1 MAPADPSRP
10 AMVTV
15 QIPALQRHPTT
26 QESAPSPANLPHEM
40 ASGPIEQFL
49 PSPGNAE
56 HPRGARPDR
65 RWVLIVAL
73 SGAALLAVACR
84 HMQFSPDSIHYADVA
99 RTLLGQHTAATWHLT
114 LNSQRVPDPQ
124 LYWPPGYPLL
134 LAGAMAAGA
143 SLPIAAWI
151 VAVLG
156 WTATLVLLVCWL
168 PRAEWGL
175 LGVVSFVYLIFVCGV
190 AFRAWSEPPYC
201 ALMLGALICLAM
213 ALSRPRARHTFG
225 PGFAAGLLVGGAIM
239 FRYPGIAL
247 VPALVLTALVAPI
260 SGPRHLRV
268 RIVGLLAPLAGA
280 ALIVGP
286 WVARNLALTGA
297 AFGPERPVSTRA
309 LPDIF
314 AALGRSVY
322 ADFGAILLAL
332 LFAAV
337 GYHVARRGDDTQ
349 GPPPDRPF
357 LRTLAIVALLSA
369 VCQLALTLFTHALYQ
384 VDEPPGARYFF
395 PAYLCL
401 LMAGLALIA
410 PARAPNLRRRWPAV
424 ALLTLLLVLGPLL
437 AERAA
442 TDVTPRRTALE
453 AWVEANT
460 APNALIIGHRA
471 WPVRFYTLRPVLE
484 SGQVAD
490 TSIYDGPEV
499 ARFLRRFGE
508 RFDGVFLLLPDT
520 IPESKRAVILQSY
533 RLAGLT
539 TEETTDVP
547 TRAHDQPRELVV
559 GVYRVEW

>member
-1 MAPADPSRP
+1 
-10 AMVTV
+10 MV
-15 QIPALQRHPTT
+15 AGPT
-26 QESAPSPANLPHEM
+26 
-40 ASGPIEQFL
+40 EQSL

-65 RWVLIVAL
+65 RWVLIVTLA
-73 SGAALLAVACR
+73 GAVLLAVACR
-84 HMQFSPDSIHYADVA
+84 HMQFSPDSIHYADVT
-99 RTLLGQHTAATWHLT
+99 RTLLREHTAATWHLT
-114 LNSQRVPDPQ
+114 LNSQRVPDSQ

-143 SLPIAAWI
+143 SLPTAAWI

-156 WTATLVLLVCWL
+156 WTATLALLVCWL

-175 LGVVSFVYLIFVCGV
+175 LGAVSFIYLIFVCGV

-213 ALSRPRARHTFG
+213 ALSRPRARHAFG
-225 PGFAAGLLVGGAIM
+225 SGLAAGLLVGGAIM
-239 FRYPGIAL
+239 CRYPGIAL
-247 VPALVLTALVAPI
+247 VPALALTALVAPI

-322 ADFGAILLAL
+322 TDFGAILLAL
-332 LFAAV
+332 LFAVV
-337 GYHVARRGDDTQ
+337 GYHAMRRGDEAG
-349 GPPPDRPF
+349 GPPPDRAF
-357 LRTLAIVALLSA
+357 LRTLAIAALLA
-369 VCQLALTLFTHALYQ
+369 AAAQLALTLFTHALYQ
-384 VDEPPGARYFF
+384 VDEPPNTRYFF

-401 LMAGLALIA
+401 LMAGLTLIG
-410 PARAPNLRRRWPAV
+410 PARAPTEGLRRRWPEV
-424 ALLTLLLVLGPLL
+424 ALLALPLVLGPLV
-437 AERAA
+437 AERAS

-453 AWVEANT
+453 AWVEGNT

-484 SGQVAD
+484 SGQAAD
-490 TSIYDGPEV
+490 PSVYNGPEV

-508 RFDGVFLLLPDT
+508 RFDEVFLLLPDT
-520 IPESKRAVILQSY
+520 IPEPERAAILVEY
-533 RLAGLT
+533 EAAGLII
-539 TEETTDVP
+539 EETADVP
-547 TRAHDQPRELVV
+547 TRAHDRPRELVV
-559 GVYRVEW
+559 GVYRVGW